1 MPTMWACACACWGLK
16 VPLSPDQLW
25 KKTEQGRPEIFVE
38 VLPLLV
44 LDPKHWFDLK
54 GVDRF
59 SRRCAATLCRRA
71 RVGGKETSHSWRPI
85 RVKQTPG
92 HYPGY
97 CLTRCNAL
105 WKRRA
110 TSLTTSSDAPRIP
123 SAAIR
128 AVCQA
133 RHGLEDFAVKFGVP
147 DEV

>member
-1 MPTMWACACACWGLK
+1 MPTKWACACACRGLK
-16 VPLSPDQLW
+16 VPLLPDQLW

-44 LDPKHWFDLK
+44 LDPKHWFDLRAWIVFHE
-54 GVDRF
+54 GAPRPI
-59 SRRCAATLCRRA
+59 RRA
-71 RVGGKETSHSWRPI
+71 RVGGKKKLVI
-85 RVKQTPG
+85 PG
-92 HYPGY
+92 GQFESNRLPVITI
-97 CLTRCNAL
+97 LFDKVQR
-105 WKRRA
+105 
-110 TSLTTSSDAPRIP
+110 SLEAQGNVTATTSSNAPRIP